1 MTHLT
6 SIRKSASG
14 QPESRRLSL
23 FQSPIGKKLLTGITG
38 LGLVLFV
45 IAHVLGNLLMFVS
58 LEAFNAYAHL
68 LEQLK
73 PLMIAFEIALTVTLL
88 LHAGLGIWLYLSRRN
103 ARPVGYETYQSA
115 GQPSR
120 QTLSSR
126 SMIMTGLT
134 LGGFL
139 VWHLTNL
146 KFGPWY
152 ITEQGGE
159 PIRDLARLVIE
170 TFQRPLDT
178 TLYIAVMIFLGFH
191 LRHGIW
197 SALQSLGAL
206 TKGMQVGAYSVGVVM
221 SVAIAAGFIILPL
234 AIFFG
239 FIS

>member
-1 MTHLT
+1 MT
-6 SIRKSASG
+6 
-14 QPESRRLSL
+14 
-23 FQSPIGKKLLTGITG
+23 
-38 LGLVLFV
+38 GLVLVLFIV
-45 IAHVLGNLLMFVS
+45 AHVLGNLLMFIS
-58 LEAFNAYAHL
+58 TDAFNAYAHL

-73 PLMIAFEIALTVTLL
+73 PLMIAVEIALTVTVL
-88 LHAGLGIWLYLSRRN
+88 LHAGLGIQLYLSHRR
-103 ARPVGYETYQSA
+103 ARPVGYQAYQSA
-115 GQPSR
+115 GRPSR

-126 SMIMTGLT
+126 TMIMTGVT

-139 VWHLTNL
+139 VWHLMSL

-152 ITEQGGE
+152 LTETHGE

-178 TLYIAVMIFLGFH
+178 GLYITVMVLLGFH

-197 SALQSLGAL
+197 SAFQSLGAL
-206 TKGMQVGAYSVGVVM
+206 TKGMQAVVYGVGTVM
-221 SVAIAAGFIILPL
+221 AVAIAAGFIILPV